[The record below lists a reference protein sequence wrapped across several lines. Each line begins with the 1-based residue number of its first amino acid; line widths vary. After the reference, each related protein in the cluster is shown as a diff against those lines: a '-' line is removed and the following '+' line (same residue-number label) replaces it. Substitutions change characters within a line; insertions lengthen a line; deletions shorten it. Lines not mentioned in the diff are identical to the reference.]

1 MCINH
6 GIKIIPKEGKK
17 KKRRSSF
24 TLISVYAIY
33 FYSFGTNLLTYVEGE
48 AEICQKKVGGRGRR
62 LEGRKDREG
71 RISIGTGRKGKGGA
85 ASPSGSLS

>member
-17 KKRRSSF
+17 KKGRSSF
-24 TLISVYAIY
+24 TLLSVYAIY
-33 FYSFGTNLLTYVEGE
+33 FYSFGTNLEGE

-62 LEGRKDREG
+62 LEGRKD
-71 RISIGTGRKGKGGA
+71 
-85 ASPSGSLS
+85 

>member
-6 GIKIIPKEGKK
+6 GIKIIPKEVKK

-33 FYSFGTNLLTYVEGE
+33 FYSFGTNLEGE
-48 AEICQKKVGGRGRR
+48 AKGARR
-62 LEGRKDREG
+62 RWEEEEEG
-71 RISIGTGRKGKGGA
+71 
-85 ASPSGSLS
+85 